1 MVLPWPPRPLPIPPI
16 DLHDAFVLRPPVQTD
31 AAAYAA
37 AWADPEICRWL
48 DPPQADEQTA
58 RRWIA
63 GESGRRSD
71 AVALDLAIAIDS
83 GLVGEVGFSSF
94 DEPRRACL
102 VGYWLSN
109 EARGAGTAAAAVGV
123 ATAWLRAAIG
133 AVTVVAECD
142 AANTASHRVAERAG
156 FDLLAA
162 DHGGRRVYVDRA

>member
-71 AVALDLAIAIDS
+71 AVALDLP
-83 GLVGEVGFSSF
+83 LPL
-94 DEPRRACL
+94 EPL
-102 VGYWLSN
+102 LFQ
-109 EARGAGTAAAAVGV
+109 EARHAGPARFLRRRRQDQPVAAL
-123 ATAWLRAAIG
+123 LRA
-133 AVTVVAECD
+133 D
-142 AANTASHRVAERAG
+142 Q
-156 FDLLAA
+156 LL
-162 DHGGRRVYVDRA
+162 HG